1 MIFIADSGST
11 KADWK
16 ILHTSGEV
24 TSQSTRGFN
33 PFIQNSEAIKVG
45 LLKDFADSVE
55 RTKAESVFYYG
66 AGCSDDYRNSIVEV
80 ALQKIFPNAKIT
92 VNHDLLA
99 SARAVCGTEA
109 GIACILGTGSNSS
122 LYDGIEIIDNV
133 RNMGFLVGDE
143 GSGSHIGKELL
154 RGYFYREMPKDILI
168 DFNKSFPEGH
178 RGILDRIY
186 DNPKPNVYLA
196 SFSKF
201 LSNHKG
207 HPYIQHLVF
216 KSFDEFVKRHV
227 LKYDGCQNLKI
238 HFVGSVAYYFK
249 DILEIVLASYD
260 LEIGNVIKKP
270 INRLV
275 DFHKK
280 IASK

>member
-1 MIFIADSGST
+1 MILIADSGST

-16 ILHTSGEV
+16 ILYASGEI
-24 TSQSTRGFN
+24 SEQHTRGFN
-33 PFIQNSEAIKVG
+33 PFIQNSEAIESGLMEDFDDSLEKSKVE
-45 LLKDFADSVE
+45 V
-55 RTKAESVFYYG
+55 VYYYG
-66 AGCSDDYRNSIVEV
+66 AGCSDDDRNSIVEV
-80 ALQKIFPNAKIT
+80 ALKKIFPNAKIT

-109 GIACILGTGSNSS
+109 GVACILGTGSNSA

-133 RNMGFLVGDE
+133 KNMGFLVGDE

-154 RGYFYREMPKDILI
+154 RGYFYREMPKDILA
-168 DFNKSFPEGH
+168 DFDQTYPEGQ
-178 RGILDRIY
+178 RGILDKIY

-201 LSNHKG
+201 LSNHQG

-216 KSFDEFVKRHV
+216 KSFDEFIRRHV
-227 LKYDGCQNLKI
+227 LKYDGCQSLKI
-238 HFVGSVAYYFK
+238 HFVGSVAFYFK
-249 DILEIVLASYD
+249 NILEIVLASYD
-260 LEIGNVIKKP
+260 LELGNVIKKP
-270 INRLV
+270 IDRLV
-275 DFHKK
+275 EFHQK

>member
-1 MIFIADSGST
+1 
-11 KADWK
+11 
-16 ILHTSGEV
+16 
-24 TSQSTRGFN
+24 
-33 PFIQNSEAIKVG
+33 
-45 LLKDFADSVE
+45 
-55 RTKAESVFYYG
+55 
-66 AGCSDDYRNSIVEV
+66 
-80 ALQKIFPNAKIT
+80 
-92 VNHDLLA
+92 
-99 SARAVCGTEA
+99 
-109 GIACILGTGSNSS
+109 
-122 LYDGIEIIDNV
+122 
-133 RNMGFLVGDE
+133 MGFLVGDE

-275 DFHKK
+275 DFHQK

>member
-122 LYDGIEIIDNV
+122 LYDGIEIIYNV

-275 DFHKK
+275 DFHQK

>member
-1 MIFIADSGST
+1 MILIADSGST

-16 ILHTSGEV
+16 ILHSDGEI
-24 TSQSTRGFN
+24 TNQSTRGFN
-33 PFIQNSEAIKVG
+33 PFLQDSETIEAG
-45 LLKDFADSVE
+45 LLTDFDDSLE
-55 RTKAESVFYYG
+55 KSKATSVYYYG
-66 AGCSDDYRNSIVEV
+66 AGCSDKNRNSIVEV

-99 SARAVCGTEA
+99 SARAVCGVQP
-109 GIACILGTGSNSS
+109 GVACILGTGSNSC

-133 RNMGFLVGDE
+133 ENMGFLVGDE

-154 RGYFYREMPKDILI
+154 RGYFYREMPKDILE
-168 DFNKSFPEGH
+168 DFEESYPEGH
-178 RGILDRIY
+178 RGILDKIY
-186 DNPKPNVYLA
+186 DNPKPNVYIA

-201 LSNHKG
+201 LSTHKSD
-207 HPYIQHLVF
+207 PYIQHLVF
-216 KSFDEFVKRHV
+216 KSFDEFVRRHV

-249 DILEIVLASYD
+249 EILEIVLASYD
-260 LEIGNVIKKP
+260 LEMGNVIKKP
-270 INRLV
+270 IDRLV
-275 DFHKK
+275 EFHLK

>member
-1 MIFIADSGST
+1 MILIADSGST

-16 ILHTSGEV
+16 ILHTSGEI

-33 PFIQNSEAIKVG
+33 PFIQNSEAIETG
-45 LLKDFADSVE
+45 LLEDFDDSLE
-55 RTKAESVFYYG
+55 KLKAEAVYYYG

-80 ALQKIFPNAKIT
+80 ALKKIFPNAKIT

-109 GIACILGTGSNSS
+109 GVACILGTGSNSS

-133 RNMGFLVGDE
+133 KNMGFLVGDE

-154 RGYFYREMPKDILI
+154 RGYFYREMPKDILEEF
-168 DFNKSFPEGH
+168 DRSYPEGQ
-178 RGILDRIY
+178 RGILNKIY

-201 LSNHKG
+201 LSIHKG

-216 KSFDEFVKRHV
+216 KSFDEFVRRHI

-249 DILEIVLASYD
+249 DILEIVLAGYD
-260 LEIGNVIKKP
+260 LELGNIIKKP
-270 INRLV
+270 IDRLV
-275 DFHKK
+275 DFHQK

>member
-1 MIFIADSGST
+1 MILIADSGST

-16 ILHTSGEV
+16 ILHPSGEV

-33 PFIQNSEAIKVG
+33 PFIQNAAAIELG
-45 LLKDFADSVE
+45 LLEDFDNSLE
-55 RTKAESVFYYG
+55 KSKAETVYYYG
-66 AGCSDDYRNSIVEV
+66 AGCSDDYRNSIVAT
-80 ALQKIFPNAKIT
+80 ALKSIFPNAKII

-109 GIACILGTGSNSS
+109 GVACILGTGSNSC

-133 RNMGFLVGDE
+133 KNMGFLVGDE

-154 RGYFYREMPKDILI
+154 RGYFYREMPKDILA
-168 DFNKSFPEGH
+168 DFDKTYPEGQ
-178 RGILDRIY
+178 RGILDKIY
-186 DNPKPNVYLA
+186 DMPKPNVYLA
-196 SFSKF
+196 SFSRF
-201 LSNHKG
+201 LSSHKG

-216 KSFDEFVKRHV
+216 KSFDEFTRRHV

-270 INRLV
+270 IDRLV
-275 DFHKK
+275 EFHQK
-280 IASK
+280 IVSK